1 MCYCGLR
8 TGIEAISLGT
18 VCRKVITEFP
28 DNAVLDLDDEPAT
41 VAAFVL
47 WAYDAS
53 LPREVLLLDTIDG

>member
-1 MCYCGLR
+1 MCPCGLR
-8 TGIEAISLGT
+8 TAIQAISHGT

-28 DNAVLDLDDEPAT
+28 NNAVLDLDDEPAV

-53 LPREVLLLDTIDG
+53 LPHEVESLDTTDG